1 MDLPL
6 ISLVWGEGGPF
17 WPTRQE
23 RRLLKFALDR
33 FGEMLTR
40 FLLAGFGEEK
50 VAPRW
55 TFAIT
60 FIGADGALQK
70 RRLLIMTH
78 EPADGSSWLPR
89 GRDPLVLIALLRLL
103 LHERRR
109 AGDTLVFR
117 EAEVLKLLGWGD
129 TEERRDEINE
139 AVRRYSVL
147 TYEWGMNSTEL
158 AGRALDY
165 YVANERP
172 LLGYRT
178 VSEETEEG
186 RRERT
191 YTRVEFS
198 DQFIGGL
205 LNRSLFGVAWDKVK
219 SIKLTADTK
228 RRK

>member
-1 MDLPL
+1 MDLHL
-6 ISLVWGEGGPF
+6 LSLVRGESGPF
-17 WPTRQE
+17 WPTRHE

-60 FIGADGALQK
+60 FIGADGTLQK
-70 RRLLIMTH
+70 RRLRIMTH
-78 EPADGSSWLPR
+78 EPADGSSCLPR

-109 AGDTLVFR
+109 ADNTLVFK
-117 EAEVLKLLGWGD
+117 EANVIKLLGWAD
-129 TEERRDEINE
+129 TEERRDEIDE
-139 AVRRYSVL
+139 AIGRYSL
-147 TYEWGMNSTEL
+147 LFYEWGMNSFEL
-158 AGRALDY
+158 GGRALDF
-165 YVANERP
+165 YVVNERP

-178 VSEETEEG
+178 ISEETKEG
-186 RRERT
+186 RTERT
-191 YTRVEFS
+191 YNRIEFS
-198 DQFIGGL
+198 DGFIGGL
-205 LNRSLFGVAWDKVK
+205 LSRSLFGVAWDKVK
-219 SIKLTADTK
+219 SIKLTSDTR

>member
-1 MDLPL
+1 MDLYL
-6 ISLVWGEGGPF
+6 DSLVLGEGGPF

-40 FLLAGFGEEK
+40 FLLAGFSEEK

-55 TFAIT
+55 AFAIT
-60 FIGADGALQK
+60 FIGTDGTLQK

-89 GRDPLVLIALLRLL
+89 GRDPLVFIALLRLL
-103 LHERRR
+103 LHKRRR
-109 AGDTLVFR
+109 ADDTLVFQ
-117 EAEVLKLLGWGD
+117 EAEVLKLLGWAD
-129 TEERRDEINE
+129 TEECRDEIDE
-139 AVRRYSVL
+139 AVRRYSL
-147 TYEWGMNSTEL
+147 LFYEWGMNSYEL
-158 AGRALDY
+158 AGRTLDY
-165 YVANERP
+165 HVVNERP

-186 RRERT
+186 RMERT
-191 YTRVEFS
+191 YNSVEFS

-205 LNRSLFGVAWDKVK
+205 LRRSLFGVAWDKVK
-219 SIKLTADTK
+219 SIKVTSDTR

>member
-6 ISLVWGEGGPF
+6 ISLVRGEGGPF

-33 FGEMLTR
+33 CGEMLTR
-40 FLLAGFGEEK
+40 FLLAGFGAEK

-60 FIGADGALQK
+60 FIGADGSLQK

-103 LHERRR
+103 LHEGRR

-117 EAEVLKLLGWGD
+117 EAEVLKLLGWAD

-139 AVRRYSVL
+139 AVRRYSLL

-172 LLGYRT
+172 CWDT
-178 VSEETEEG
+178 
-186 RRERT
+186 
-191 YTRVEFS
+191 
-198 DQFIGGL
+198 GL
-205 LNRSLFGVAWDKVK
+205 SA
-219 SIKLTADTK
+219 K
-228 RRK
+228 RRKRVGESGLITA